1 MVLAGAEVY
10 SELSR
15 TSKVDLFVR
24 IVDGFQRLTIFGKY
38 GILDDLQ
45 DFQNAFELYVKLL
58 K

>member
-24 IVDGFQRLTIFGKY
+24 IVDGFQWLTIFGKY
-38 GILDDLQ
+38 CILDDLQ